1 MKTTLFAGASV
12 GLIILASATAASAQS
27 IDYGAMEQLFNEP
40 VTTSATGSPQRATE
54 APVDMTIISAA
65 DIKRSGAGDL
75 PTILSR
81 VAGVDVLNFAAGQ
94 SDVGIRGYNQA
105 RSPRLLVLIN
115 GRQVY
120 LDHFGYTDWA
130 SLPIALSEIRQIEV
144 VRGPNSAIFGFNA
157 VSGVVNIITFNPK
170 FDDTNVIELRA
181 GTGESTS
188 VSAVKTVRL
197 GERLSFRISG
207 GVDHAD
213 EWKNTTSGTGVVLAS
228 QIHNPSTARANIDA
242 VAQLTDKATLR
253 VEGSMSNSAATQ
265 VISTFAYA
273 SHRVKTDSMKATL
286 NAETGFGLLQAQA
299 YRNNLDAL
307 TPGRRYLNN
316 ITVYSLED
324 LFKIGAAHTIRV
336 GVEYRDNQLDTAS
349 YEGAK
354 ISYTVLAPSAMWNWV
369 VNPKLSLTAAAR
381 VDKLS
386 LKRTGPFPVG
396 ASQTNNALWDRDITE
411 TSVNLGGVY
420 KVSDKDTLRLT
431 YARGVQAP
439 TLLELGGLLIPPAT
453 PAPTGGLI
461 TGNPLLEPAL
471 VSNYQLTYD
480 RALPSLNAKASIKL
494 FTQKTENVKG
504 QFSASALDIAPTATT
519 WATFTYKNVSDSKM
533 SGVELSA
540 SGKLDG
546 GFRWSADTTYTN
558 VNDAPFTTLSSIV
571 LRKVNFE
578 ATSPKYRSN
587 LAAGWSNDKWSL
599 DGYAHFVSKFS
610 SYNGNL
616 LEPVKGYT
624 TVAGRV
630 AYVFAPGAEVSL
642 NGQNLLTERQSQ
654 AKGRSGLEAE
664 RRVMLGVAKSW

>member
-54 APVDMTIISAA
+54 VPVDMTIISAD

-81 VAGVDVLNFAAGQ
+81 VAGVDILNFAAGQ

-207 GVDHAD
+207 GVDHAN
-213 EWKNTTSGTGVVLAS
+213 EWKNTTSGTGIVLAS

-242 VAQLTDKATLR
+242 VAQLTDKASLR
-253 VEGSMSNSAATQ
+253 VEGSMSNGASTQ

-286 NAETGFGLLQAQA
+286 NAETSFGLIQAQA

-349 YEGAK
+349 YQGAK
-354 ISYTVLAPSAMWNWV
+354 VSYTVLAPSAMWNWV

-386 LKRTGPFPVG
+386 LKRTGSFPAG
-396 ASQTNNALWDRDITE
+396 APQNNNALWDRDITE
-411 TSVNLGGVY
+411 TSVNLGAVY
-420 KVSDKDTLRLT
+420 KASDKDTLRLT
-431 YARGVQAP
+431 FARGVQAP
-439 TLLELGGLLIPPAT
+439 TLLELGGLLIPPVT

-461 TGNPLLEPAL
+461 AGNPLLEPAL
-471 VSNYQLTYD
+471 VSNYQLAYD
-480 RALPSLNAKASIKL
+480 RALPSLNARASIKL
-494 FTQKTENVKG
+494 FTQKTESVKG
-504 QFSASALDIAPTATT
+504 QFSGSALDIAPTATT

-533 SGVELSA
+533 SGVELAA

-546 GFRWSADTTYTN
+546 GFHWNADTTYAN
-558 VNDAPFTTLSSIV
+558 VSDAPFTTLSSII

-587 LAAGWSNDKWSL
+587 LAAGWSNDKWSV
-599 DGYAHFVSKFS
+599 DGYAHFVSKFN

-630 AYVFAPGAEVSL
+630 AYEFAPGAEVSL
-642 NGQNLLTERQSQ
+642 NGQNLLTERQAQ
-654 AKGRSGLEAE
+654 AKGASGLEAE
-664 RRVMLGVAKSW
+664 RRVMLGVSKSW

>member
-1 MKTTLFAGASV
+1 MKNNLFAGASV

-54 APVDMTIISAA
+54 VPVDMTIISAA

-181 GTGESTS
+181 GTNESTS

-207 GVDHAD
+207 GVDHAN
-213 EWKNTTSGTGVVLAS
+213 EWKNTTSGTGIVLAS
-228 QIHNPSTARANIDA
+228 QIHNPSTARANVDA

-253 VEGSMSNSAATQ
+253 VEGSMSNGAATQ

-286 NAETGFGLLQAQA
+286 NAETGFGLIQAQA

-349 YEGAK
+349 YQGAK

-386 LKRTGPFPVG
+386 LKRTGPFPSG
-396 ASQTNNALWDRDITE
+396 SPQKNNALWDRDITE
-411 TSVNLGGVY
+411 TSVNLGAVY
-420 KVSDKDTLRLT
+420 KASDNDTLRLT
-431 YARGVQAP
+431 FARGVQAP

-480 RALPSLNAKASIKL
+480 RNLPSLNARASVKL
-494 FTQKTENVKG
+494 FTQKTESVKG
-504 QFSASALDIAPTATT
+504 QFSASALDFAPTATT

-546 GFRWSADTTYTN
+546 GFHWTADTTYTN
-558 VNDAPFTTLSSIV
+558 VNDAPFTTLSSII

-630 AYVFAPGAEVSL
+630 AYAFAPGAEVSL

-654 AKGRSGLEAE
+654 ARGASGLEAE
-664 RRVMLGVAKSW
+664 RRVMLGVSKSW

>member
-12 GLIILASATAASAQS
+12 GLCLLASAGAASAQS
-27 IDYGAMEQLFNEP
+27 MDYGSLEQLFNEP

-54 APVDMTIISAA
+54 APVDMTIISAS

-130 SLPIALSEIRQIEV
+130 SLPISLNEIRQIEV

-181 GTGESTS
+181 GTQESTS
-188 VSAVKTVRL
+188 ISAVKTVRL
-197 GERLSFRISG
+197 GERLSFRVSG
-207 GVDHAD
+207 GFDHQN
-213 EWKNTTSGTGVVLAS
+213 EWKNTSTVVLAS
-228 QIHNPSTARANIDA
+228 QRHNPSTARANIDA

-253 VEGSMSNSAATQ
+253 VEGSISNGASTQ

-273 SHRVKTDSMKATL
+273 AHRVKTDSLKATL
-286 NAETGFGLLQAQA
+286 NADTKFGLIQAQA
-299 YRNNLDAL
+299 YRNDLDAL
-307 TPGRRYLNN
+307 TPGRRYLND

-324 LFKIGAAHTIRV
+324 LFKIGAAHTIRF
-336 GVEYRDNQLDTAS
+336 GLEYRDNQLDTAS
-349 YEGAK
+349 FEGAK

-369 VNPKLSLTAAAR
+369 VSPKLSLTAAAR

-411 TSVNLGGVY
+411 TSVNLGAVY
-420 KVSDKDTLRLT
+420 KLSPADSLRAT

-453 PAPTGGLI
+453 PAPTGALI
-461 TGNPLLEPAL
+461 TGNPTLEPAI
-471 VSNYQLTYD
+471 VTNYELAYD
-480 RALPSLNAKASIKL
+480 RDLPSLKAKASIKL
-494 FTQKTENVKG
+494 FTQKTESIKG
-504 QFSASALDIAPTATT
+504 QFSTAAPDTLPTATT
-519 WATFTYKNVSDSKM
+519 WAVYTYKNVSDSKM
-533 SGVELSA
+533 NGVELAA
-540 SGKLDG
+540 SGKIDG
-546 GFRWSADTTYTN
+546 GYHWSADTTYT
-558 VNDAPFTTLSSIV
+558 DISDKPFTTVSSIV

-578 ATSPKYRSN
+578 ATSPKHISN
-587 LAAGWSNDKWSL
+587 LAGGWSNDKWSV
-599 DGYAHFVSKFS
+599 DGYAHFVSKFA
-610 SYNGNL
+610 SYNGNV

-624 TVAGRV
+624 TVSGRV
-630 AYVFAPGAEVSL
+630 AYTVSDGVVVAL
-642 NGQNLLTERQSQ
+642 NGQNLLKDRQSQ
-654 AKGRSGLEAE
+654 AKGISGLQAE
-664 RRVMLGVAKSW
+664 RRVMLGVSKSW

>member
-54 APVDMTIISAA
+54 VPVDMTIISAA

-207 GVDHAD
+207 GVDHAN
-213 EWKNTTSGTGVVLAS
+213 EWKNTTSGTGIVLAS

-242 VAQLTDKATLR
+242 VAQLTDKASLR
-253 VEGSMSNSAATQ
+253 VEGSMSNGASTQ

-286 NAETGFGLLQAQA
+286 NAETSFGLIQAQA
-299 YRNNLDAL
+299 YRNSLDAL
-307 TPGRRYLNN
+307 TPGRRYLND

-349 YEGAK
+349 YQGAK

-386 LKRTGPFPVG
+386 LKRTGPFPAG
-396 ASQTNNALWDRDITE
+396 APQTNNALWDRDITE
-411 TSVNLGGVY
+411 TSINLGGVY
-420 KVSDKDTLRLT
+420 KVSDKDTLRAT

-453 PAPTGGLI
+453 PAPTGVLI

-480 RALPSLNAKASIKL
+480 RNLPSLNAKASVKL
-494 FTQKTENVKG
+494 FTQKTESVKG
-504 QFSASALDIAPTATT
+504 QFSTAAVDIAPTATT
-519 WATFTYKNVSDSKM
+519 WTTFTYKNVSDSKM
-533 SGVELSA
+533 SGVELAA

-587 LAAGWSNDKWSL
+587 LAAGWSNDKWSM

-610 SYNGNL
+610 SYNGNA

-624 TVAGRV
+624 TLAGRV
-630 AYVFAPGAEVSL
+630 AYAFAPGAEVSL

-654 AKGRSGLEAE
+654 AKGVSGLKAE

>member
-12 GLIILASATAASAQS
+12 GLIILASATTASAQS

-94 SDVGIRGYNQA
+94 SDVAIRGYNQA

-130 SLPIALSEIRQIEV
+130 SLPIALNEIRQIEV

-181 GTGESTS
+181 GTGSSTS

-213 EWKNTTSGTGVVLAS
+213 EWKNTTSGVGAVLAA
-228 QIHNPSTARANIDA
+228 QTHNPSTARANIDA
-242 VAQLTDKATLR
+242 VAQLNDKTTLR
-253 VEGSMSNSAATQ
+253 VEGSMSNGSSTQ

-273 SHRVKTDSMKATL
+273 VHRIKTDSLKATL
-286 NAETGFGLLQAQA
+286 NADTKVGLIQAQA
-299 YRNNLDAL
+299 YHNGLDGL
-307 TPGRRYLNN
+307 TPGRRYLND

-324 LFKIGAAHTIRV
+324 LFKIGAAHTVRV
-336 GVEYRDNQLDTAS
+336 GLEYRDNQLDTAG
-349 YEGAK
+349 YAGGK

-369 VNPKLSLTAAAR
+369 ASPKLSVTAAVR
-381 VDKLS
+381 LDKLS
-386 LKRTGPFPVG
+386 LKRTGTFPVG
-396 ASQTNNALWDRDITE
+396 TPQANNSLWDRDISE
-411 TSVNLGGVY
+411 TSVNLGAVY
-420 KVSDKDTLRLT
+420 KVSDRDTLRAT

-453 PAPTGGLI
+453 PAPTGVLI
-461 TGNPLLEPAL
+461 TGNPLLEPAI
-471 VSNYQLTYD
+471 VSNYQLTFD
-480 RALPSLNAKASIKL
+480 HALPSLNAKASIKL
-494 FTQKTENVKG
+494 FTQKTESVKG
-504 QFSASALDIAPTATT
+504 QFSTGAVDFAPTATT
-519 WATFTYKNVSDSKM
+519 WTTFTYKNVSDSEM
-533 SGVELSA
+533 NGVELAA
-540 SGKLDG
+540 SGMLDG
-546 GFRWSADTTYTN
+546 GFHWNADTTYTN
-558 VNDAPFTTLSSIV
+558 VEDTPFTTASSII

-578 ATSPKYRSN
+578 ASSPKYRSN
-587 LAAGWSNDKWSL
+587 LAAGWANDKWSL
-599 DGYAHFVSKFS
+599 DGYAHFVSKFN

-616 LEPVKGYT
+616 LEPVKGFT
-624 TVAGRV
+624 TVAARV
-630 AYVFAPGAEVSL
+630 AYAFAPGAEVSL
-642 NGQNLLTERQSQ
+642 NGQNLMTERQSQ
-654 AKGRSGLEAE
+654 AKGKSGLEAE
-664 RRVMLGVAKSW
+664 RRVMLGVSKSW

>member
-12 GLIILASATAASAQS
+12 GLCLLASAGAASAQS
-27 IDYGAMEQLFNEP
+27 MDYGSLEQLFNEP

-54 APVDMTIISAA
+54 APVDMTIISAS

-130 SLPIALSEIRQIEV
+130 SLPISLNEIRQIEV

-170 FDDTNVIELRA
+170 FDDTNVIELRV
-181 GTGESTS
+181 GTQESTS
-188 VSAVKTVRL
+188 ISAVKTVRL
-197 GERLSFRISG
+197 GERLSFRVSG
-207 GVDHAD
+207 GFDHQN
-213 EWKNTTSGTGVVLAS
+213 EWKNTSTVVLAS
-228 QIHNPSTARANIDA
+228 QRHNPSTARANIDA

-253 VEGSMSNSAATQ
+253 VEGSISNGASTQ

-273 SHRVKTDSMKATL
+273 AHRVKTDSLKATL
-286 NAETGFGLLQAQA
+286 NADTKFGLIQAQA
-299 YRNNLDAL
+299 YRNDLDAL
-307 TPGRRYLNN
+307 TPGRRYLND

-324 LFKIGAAHTIRV
+324 LFKIGAAHTLRF
-336 GVEYRDNQLDTAS
+336 GLEYRDNQLDTAS
-349 YEGAK
+349 FEGAK

-369 VNPKLSLTAAAR
+369 VSPKLSLTAAAR

-411 TSVNLGGVY
+411 TSVNLGAVY
-420 KVSDKDTLRLT
+420 KLSPADSLRAT

-453 PAPTGGLI
+453 PAPTGALI
-461 TGNPLLEPAL
+461 TGNPTLEPAI
-471 VSNYQLTYD
+471 VTNYELAYD
-480 RALPSLNAKASIKL
+480 RDLPSLKAKASIKL
-494 FTQKTENVKG
+494 FTQKTESIKG
-504 QFSASALDIAPTATT
+504 QFSTAAPDTLPTATT
-519 WATFTYKNVSDSKM
+519 WAVYTYKNVSDSKM
-533 SGVELSA
+533 NGVELAA
-540 SGKLDG
+540 SGKIDG
-546 GFRWSADTTYTN
+546 GYHWSADTTYT
-558 VNDAPFTTLSSIV
+558 DISDKPFTTVSSIV

-578 ATSPKYRSN
+578 ATSPKHISN
-587 LAAGWSNDKWSL
+587 LAGGWSNDKWSV
-599 DGYAHFVSKFS
+599 DGYAHFVSKFA
-610 SYNGNL
+610 SYNGNV

-624 TVAGRV
+624 TVSGRV
-630 AYVFAPGAEVSL
+630 AYAVSDGVVVAL
-642 NGQNLLTERQSQ
+642 NGQNLLKDRQSQ
-654 AKGRSGLEAE
+654 AKGISGLQAE
-664 RRVMLGVAKSW
+664 RRVMLGVSKSW

>member
-12 GLIILASATAASAQS
+12 GLCLLASAGAASAQS
-27 IDYGAMEQLFNEP
+27 MDYGSLEQLFNEP

-130 SLPIALSEIRQIEV
+130 SLPIELSEIRQIEV

-170 FDDTNVIELRA
+170 FDNTNVIELRA
-181 GTGESTS
+181 GTQESTS
-188 VSAVKTVRL
+188 VSVVKTVRL
-197 GERLSFRISG
+197 GERLSFRVSG
-207 GVDHAD
+207 GFDHQN
-213 EWKNTTSGTGVVLAS
+213 EWKNTSTVVLAS
-228 QIHNPSTARANIDA
+228 QRHNPSTARANIDA
-242 VAQLTDKATLR
+242 VAQLNDKTTLR
-253 VEGSMSNSAATQ
+253 VEGSLSNGASSQ

-273 SHRVKTDSMKATL
+273 AHRVKTDSLKATL
-286 NAETGFGLLQAQA
+286 NADTKYGLFQAQA
-299 YRNNLDAL
+299 YRNDLDAL
-307 TPGRRYLNN
+307 TPGRRYLND

-324 LFKIGAAHTIRV
+324 LFKIGAAHTIRF
-336 GVEYRDNQLDTAS
+336 GLEYRDNQLDTAS
-349 YEGAK
+349 FEGAK

-369 VNPKLSLTAAAR
+369 VSPKLALTAAAR

-396 ASQTNNALWDRDITE
+396 ASQTNNALWDRNITE
-411 TSVNLGGVY
+411 TSINLGAVY
-420 KVSDKDTLRLT
+420 KLSPADSLRAT

-453 PAPTGGLI
+453 PAPTGALI
-461 TGNPLLEPAL
+461 TGNPTLEPAI
-471 VSNYQLTYD
+471 VTNYELAYD
-480 RALPSLNAKASIKL
+480 RDLPALKAKASVKL
-494 FTQKTENVKG
+494 FTQKTESIKG
-504 QFSASALDIAPTATT
+504 QFSTAAPDALPTATT
-519 WATFTYKNVSDSKM
+519 WAVYTYKNISDSKM
-533 SGVELSA
+533 NGVELAA
-540 SGKLDG
+540 SGKIDG
-546 GFRWSADTTYTN
+546 GYHWSADTTYT
-558 VNDAPFTTLSSIV
+558 DITDKPFTTLSSII

-587 LAAGWSNDKWSL
+587 LAAGWSNDKWSV
-599 DGYAHFVSKFS
+599 DGYAHFVSKFA

-630 AYVFAPGAEVSL
+630 AYTVSDGVVVAL
-642 NGQNLLTERQSQ
+642 NGQNLLTDRQSQ
-654 AKGRSGLEAE
+654 AKGISGLEAE
-664 RRVMLGVAKSW
+664 RRVMFGVSKSW